1 MSLLDI
7 GPVIFGRTE
16 DLIAWLRSK
25 RLLARTQH
33 CSSCNATMRNGQRSD
48 VSDGVVWRCP
58 LCKSKSIRAGSF
70 FDKSRLPLKK
80 WLLLFHYWSKQFPAK
95 DAADN
100 ADIHKNSACDVY
112 RWLREVCSTTLLQS
126 PIVLGGQGIVVQ
138 IDESLFRHKVKVW
151 VYYVK
156 IVMTD

>member
-1 MSLLDI
+1 MSLMDI
-7 GPVIFGRTE
+7 GPVIFGPTE

-25 RLLARTQH
+25 RLLGRTQH
-33 CSSCNATMRNGQRSD
+33 CSSCNATMRNGSD

-58 LCKSKSIRAGSF
+58 LCKSTKSIRAGSF
-70 FDKSRLPLKK
+70 KSRLPLKK
-80 WLLLFHYWSKQFPAK
+80 WLLLFYYWSKQFPAK
-95 DAADN
+95 DAADD

-112 RWLREVCSTTLLQS
+112 RWLREVCSSTTLLQS

-138 IDESLFRHKVKVW
+138 IDESLFRHKAKVW